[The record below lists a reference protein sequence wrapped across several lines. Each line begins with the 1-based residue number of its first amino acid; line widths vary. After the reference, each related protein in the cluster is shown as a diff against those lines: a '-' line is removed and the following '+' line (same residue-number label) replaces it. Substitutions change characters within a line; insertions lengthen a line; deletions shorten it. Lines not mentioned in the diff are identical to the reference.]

1 MTQLTETR
9 AVTAFINTENTL
21 DKLPALLGNTAPENE
36 KIKHILIGSQ
46 RAVTVTIQ
54 VLDQLGYANIT
65 DWSPILPSEN
75 PGEVIS
81 VLIRT
86 ISVR

>member
-9 AVTAFINTENTL
+9 AVKAFINTENTL
-21 DKLPALLGNTAPENE
+21 DKLPSLSGSLAPENE

-46 RAVTVTIQ
+46 RAVTITIR
-54 VLDQLGYANIT
+54 VLDQLGYANIN

-81 VLIRT
+81 VLIRS

>member
-1 MTQLTETR
+1 MEQKYTKKQGQYL
-9 AVTAFINTENTL
+9 AFIYYYTKINGCP
-21 DKLPALLGNTAPENE
+21 PAEANM
-36 KIKHILIGSQ
+36 Q
-46 RAVTVTIQ
+46 RYFKTT
-54 VLDQLGYANIT
+54 LDQLGYANIT

>member
-1 MTQLTETR
+1 MTYRSTTR
-9 AVTAFINTENTL
+9 AVKAFIQTEKTL
-21 DKLPALLGNTAPENE
+21 EKLPSLSGSLAPENE
-36 KIKHILIGSQ
+36 NIKHILIGSQ
-46 RAVTVTIQ
+46 RAVTITIQ

-81 VLIRT
+81 VLIRS
-86 ISVR
+86 ISVQ

>member
-1 MTQLTETR
+1 MFTETR
-9 AVTAFINTENTL
+9 AVKAFINTEKTL
-21 DKLPALLGNTAPENE
+21 EKLPSLSGSLAPKNE

-46 RAVTVTIQ
+46 RAVTITIR
-54 VLDQLGYANIT
+54 VLDQLGYANIN

-81 VLIRT
+81 VLIRS

>member
-1 MTQLTETR
+1 M
-9 AVTAFINTENTL
+9 AFKAFLDTDKTL
-21 DKLPALLGNTAPENE
+21 DKLALPTGNLRSYREQ
-36 KIKHILIGSQ
+36 IKHTLTGSQ
-46 RAVTVTIQ
+46 HAVTWTIQ
-54 VLDQLGYANIT
+54 VLHQLGYADVN
-65 DWSPILPSEN
+65 DWSPLFPSEN

>member
-1 MTQLTETR
+1 MTQLTKTR
-9 AVTAFINTENTL
+9 AVKAFINTEKTL
-21 DKLPALLGNTAPENE
+21 EKLPSLSDSMAPENE

-46 RAVTVTIQ
+46 RAVTITIR

-81 VLIRT
+81 VLIRS